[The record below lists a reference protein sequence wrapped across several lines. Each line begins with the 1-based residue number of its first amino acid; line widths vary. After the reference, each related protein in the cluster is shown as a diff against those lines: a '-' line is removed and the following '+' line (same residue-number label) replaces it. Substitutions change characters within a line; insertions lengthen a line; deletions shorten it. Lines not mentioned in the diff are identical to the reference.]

1 MINVSLVLYHPDIE
15 EVNAMVNRLQKS
27 SVVHRIFQIDNSVDN
42 VGYGA
47 GHNKGIRQ
55 TIEEGVK
62 YHLVAN
68 TDIEFEP
75 GTLEKMVDYM
85 ENHPEVGLL
94 SPKVFYP
101 NGEVQY
107 LCKMLPSP
115 IDLIGRRFLPQ
126 SWTQKRNKRFELR
139 QTGYDKEMNIPYLSG
154 CFMLLRTE
162 ALKKVGLFDERFFMY
177 PEDID
182 LTRRI
187 HKEYKTIFY
196 PEAKV
201 IHNHKKASYKSR
213 RYLWIHI
220 VNMCKYFNKW
230 GWTTIRDSERRQVNS
245 RLLEEYGK

>member
-1 MINVSLVLYHPDIE
+1 MRHRFLTFIACMLVIGNAYSVNPKREFRCVWLTTVATIDWPDTCGTSKS
-15 EVNAMVNRLQKS
+15 VAKRQK
-27 SVVHRIFQIDNSVDN
+27 Q
-42 VGYGA
+42 
-47 GHNKGIRQ
+47 
-55 TIEEGVK
+55 
-62 YHLVAN
+62 
-68 TDIEFEP
+68 
-75 GTLEKMVDYM
+75 KMVDYM

-126 SWTQKRNKRFELR
+126 SWTQKRNERFELR

-220 VNMCKYFNKW
+220 VNMCRYFNKW
-230 GWTTIRDSERRQVNS
+230 GWLFDKERRLMNRLTLQSLTADS
-245 RLLEEYGK
+245 RTQSVSSCD